1 MSFENPSFLILL
13 PLVWGLLI
21 WGSRKA
27 KISGFRF
34 SSGELLREIPDSFR
48 VKLSKHIILMR
59 ILTSTLILFA
69 LARPQW
75 ITEET
80 KVQTEGVDM
89 IFAVDVSTS
98 MLAEDFQM
106 GTKRVNRLEA
116 VKKVVKEFVRG
127 RKNDRI
133 GMVAFAARA
142 YPVSPLTRDHDW
154 LLENLER
161 VNVGMIEDNT
171 ALGSGLS
178 SALIRLRDT
187 PSKEKAVI
195 LLTDGR
201 NNAGTISPATAAT
214 VARALKIRIYTI
226 GAGSKGPA
234 PYPVKDPFGNTMYK
248 PIPLDI
254 DETTL
259 RSIAL
264 KTDAKYFRATDMTS
278 LEEIFHEIDQLE
290 TTPIEEKKYYQRE
303 ELFHL
308 FLIPGLILLFLE
320 IILNNTLLRKIP

>member
-1 MSFENPSFLILL
+1 MSFKNPSFLILL
-13 PLVWGLLI
+13 PMVWGLLI

-27 KISGFRF
+27 KIPGLRF
-34 SSGELLREIPDSFR
+34 SSGELLKGVPESLR
-48 VKLSKHIILMR
+48 VKLSKRTILMR
-59 ILTSTLILFA
+59 ILTSTLVLFA

-80 KVQTEGVDM
+80 TIQTEGVDI

-116 VKKVVKEFVRG
+116 VKEVIKEFIRG
-127 RKNDRI
+127 RKSDRM

-142 YPVSPLTRDHDW
+142 YPVSPLTRDYDW

-178 SALIRLRDT
+178 SALIRLKDT
-187 PSKEKAVI
+187 PSKEKVVI

-201 NNAGTISPATAAT
+201 NNAGMISPTTAAS

-234 PYPVKDPFGNTMYK
+234 PYPVKDPFGNTIYK

-254 DETTL
+254 DEETL
-259 RSIAL
+259 KNIAL
-264 KTDAKYFRATDMTS
+264 RTEARYFRATDITS
-278 LEEIFHEIDQLE
+278 LGEIFQEIDKLE
-290 TTPIEEKKYYQRE
+290 TTP
-303 ELFHL
+303 
-308 FLIPGLILLFLE
+308 
-320 IILNNTLLRKIP
+320 LRKRNIINGKNYFTSSSSRDSFYSF

>member
-1 MSFENPSFLILL
+1 MSFKNPSFLILL

-27 KISGFRF
+27 KIPGLRF
-34 SSGELLREIPDSFR
+34 SSGELLAGVPESFR
-48 VKLSKHIILMR
+48 VKLSKRAILMR
-59 ILTSTLILFA
+59 IVTSTLILFA

-75 ITEET
+75 TTEET
-80 KVQTEGVDM
+80 AVQTEGVDM

-98 MLAEDFQM
+98 MLAEDFQL

-116 VKKVVKEFVRG
+116 VKKVVEEFIRG
-127 RKNDRI
+127 RKGDRI

-142 YPVSPLTRDHDW
+142 YPVSPLTRDYDW
-154 LLENLER
+154 LLEHLER

-201 NNAGTISPATAAT
+201 NNAGTISPATAAA
-214 VARALKIRIYTI
+214 VARALKIRVYTI
-226 GAGSKGPA
+226 GAGSKGLA

-254 DETTL
+254 DEETL
-259 RSIAL
+259 KSIAL
-264 KTDAKYFRATDMTS
+264 KTEAKYFRATDTTS
-278 LEEIFHEIDQLE
+278 LEEILHEIDKLE

-303 ELFHL
+303 ELFHF
-308 FLIPGLILLFLE
+308 FLIPGFILLFLE

>member
-1 MSFENPSFLILL
+1 MSFRNPSFLILL
-13 PLVWGLLI
+13 PLLWGLLI
-21 WGSRKA
+21 WGSRKG
-27 KISGFRF
+27 KIPGLRF
-34 SSGELLREIPDSFR
+34 PSGELLKGVPESLR
-48 VKLSKHIILMR
+48 VKLAKRAIFMR
-59 ILTSTLILFA
+59 MMTSTLILFA

-75 ITEET
+75 INEET
-80 KVQTEGVDM
+80 TTQTEGVD
-89 IFAVDVSTS
+89 IVFTVDISTS
-98 MLAEDFQM
+98 MLAEDFRM
-106 GTKRVNRLEA
+106 GTERVNRLEA
-116 VKKVVKEFVRG
+116 VKHVVKEFVRG
-127 RKNDRI
+127 RKCDRM

-142 YPVSPLTRDHDW
+142 YPVCPLTRDYDW

-161 VNVGMIEDNT
+161 VKVGMIEDNT

-187 PSKEKAVI
+187 PSKEKVVI

-201 NNAGTISPATAAT
+201 NNAGTIPPMTAAS

-234 PYPVKDPFGNTMYK
+234 PYPVKDPFGNTIYK

-254 DETTL
+254 DEVTL
-259 RSIAL
+259 KDIAL
-264 KTDAKYFRATDMTS
+264 RTEARYFRATDMTS
-278 LEEIFHEIDQLE
+278 LEEIFQEIDKLE
-290 TTPIEEKKYYQRE
+290 TTPIEEKKYYERE

>member
-1 MSFENPSFLILL
+1 MSFKNPSFLIFL

-27 KISGFRF
+27 KIPGFRF
-34 SSGELLREIPDSFR
+34 SSGELLRGVPDSFR
-48 VKLSKHIILMR
+48 VKLSKHTILMR
-59 ILTSTLILFA
+59 ILASTLILFA

-80 KVQTEGVDM
+80 TIRTEGVDM

-106 GTKRVNRLEA
+106 GTRRVNRLEA
-116 VKKVVKEFVRG
+116 VKEVVKEFVRG
-127 RKNDRI
+127 RKSDRI

-142 YPVSPLTRDHDW
+142 YPVCPLTRDFDW

-201 NNAGTISPATAAT
+201 NNAGTISPATAAA
-214 VARALKIRIYTI
+214 VARTLKIRIYAI

-234 PYPVKDPFGNTMYK
+234 PYPVKDPFGNTIYK

-254 DETTL
+254 DEDAL
-259 RSIAL
+259 KNIAL
-264 KTDAKYFRATDMTS
+264 KTEAKYFRATDMTS
-278 LEEIFHEIDQLE
+278 LEEIFREIDKLE

-320 IILNNTLLRKIP
+320 IILNNSLLRKIP

>member
-1 MSFENPSFLILL
+1 MSFKDPFFLILL

-27 KISGFRF
+27 KIPGLRF
-34 SSGELLREIPDSFR
+34 SSGELLKEVPESLR
-48 VKLSKHIILMR
+48 VKLSKRTILMR
-59 ILTSTLILFA
+59 ILTCTLILFA

-80 KVQTEGVDM
+80 TIQTEGIDM
-89 IFAVDVSTS
+89 IFTVDVSTS
-98 MLAEDFQM
+98 MLAEDFKM
-106 GTKRVNRLEA
+106 GTKRVSRLEA
-116 VKKVVKEFVRG
+116 VKEVVKEFVRG
-127 RKNDRI
+127 RKSDRM
-133 GMVAFAARA
+133 GMIAFAARA
-142 YPVSPLTRDHDW
+142 YPVCPLTRDYDW

-161 VNVGMIEDNT
+161 MTVGMIEDNT

-178 SALIRLRDT
+178 SALIRLKGT
-187 PSKEKAVI
+187 PSKEKVVI

-201 NNAGTISPATAAT
+201 NNAGTISPMTAASM
-214 VARALKIRIYTI
+214 ARTLGIRIYTI

-234 PYPVKDPFGNTMYK
+234 PYPVKDPFGSTIYK

-254 DETTL
+254 DEETL
-259 RSIAL
+259 RNIAL
-264 KTDAKYFRATDMTS
+264 KTEAKYFRATDITS
-278 LEEIFHEIDQLE
+278 LEEIFREIDELE
-290 TTPIEEKKYYQRE
+290 TTPIEEKVYYQRE

-320 IILNNTLLRKIP
+320 IILKNTLLRRIP